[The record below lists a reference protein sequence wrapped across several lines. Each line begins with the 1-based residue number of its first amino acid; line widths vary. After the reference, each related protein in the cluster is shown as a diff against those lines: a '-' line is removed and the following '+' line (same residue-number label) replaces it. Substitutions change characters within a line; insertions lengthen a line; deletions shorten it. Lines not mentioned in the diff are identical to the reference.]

1 MLTAYMAR
9 TGIGD
14 AELARRIGVSRLTLV
29 RWKLGVTSR
38 PRHREDVARCAEL
51 LRLTPYERNEF
62 LLAAGFSSEDAVE
75 PVVPQPLE
83 PPEPAAYGVPEPS
96 DDAVGAERRPRGKV
110 LWAAVAAAA
119 LLLVV
124 LGGVAVI
131 GLLGRGAY
139 PAAADGE
146 SLIVT
151 APFVNYTGGQQEFNV
166 HGRLR
171 DQIEREV
178 LAAGLSD
185 VRTAEWPEEIA
196 AEEAAVAVGL
206 RSGAKIVI
214 WGEYDSGRVVA
225 SFTIP
230 RSRSEP
236 YDQQVVDLST
246 SPSELP
252 ATINVG
258 LAEEVR
264 YAALL
269 TLGQLYLDQE
279 SYHAAKLVLLRAM
292 AEPPLDPDTLT
303 SIRFRL
309 GRAYQGG
316 DAADLDEAIT
326 LFTQVL
332 AVRPNSV
339 DTYNSRALAYLGR
352 GGAGDVDRALAD
364 LTKAADTKPRDA
376 ATYLNRAVAYMESG
390 RGEDLDRAIADLT
403 RAMTLRIDYAAAH
416 VNRAGAYLQ
425 RNGPGD
431 LDLVSC
437 IQSTLAK
444 AGHAG
449 QDFVS
454 GLGPYEG
461 LGVFVGNV
469 QVAVDGSLQ
478 FGAALMHAPAQ
489 LLFGEQTEPALHQ
502 VQPGGA
508 GGREMNMEAGPLGEP
523 VPDQRRLVGGVVVG
537 NQVHVQ
543 LGGHLGLDGIE
554 KLAELQGPV
563 AAVAL
568 ANHLTGPGVQSS
580 EEGRGAVAHVI
591 MGAPLGLAR
600 TQGQK
605 RPGAVQGLDLG
616 LLVHAQDQR
625 PVRRVEVEPHNIPHL
640 LDEEGVRRQL
650 EGLGAVGL
658 QRERHARCGSRCCGS
673 DRNAG
678 PWTGCSSV

>member
-1 MLTAYMAR
+1 MAR

-62 LLAAGFSSEDAVE
+62 LLAAGFSPEDAAE

-96 DDAVGAERRPRGKV
+96 DDAVGAERRPRRKV

-146 SLIVT
+146 SLIVM
-151 APFVNYTGGQQEFNV
+151 APFVNYTGGQQGFNV

-196 AEEAAVAVGL
+196 SEEAAVAVGL

-279 SYHAAKLVLLRAM
+279 AYHAAKLVLLRAM
-292 AEPPLDPDTLT
+292 AEPPLDPDTLA

-403 RAMTLRIDYAAAH
+403 RAMTLRTDYAAAH

-431 LDLVSC
+431 LDLAFDDLERALK
-437 IQSTLAK
+437 IEPDLA
-444 AGHAG
+444 AAY
-449 QDFVS
+449 
-454 GLGPYEG
+454 LNR
-461 LGVFVGNV
+461 GN
-469 QVAVDGSLQ
+469 AYLTG
-478 FGAALMHAPAQ
+478 
-489 LLFGEQTEPALHQ
+489 
-502 VQPGGA
+502 GGA
-508 GGREMNMEAGPLGEP
+508 GNFDLAKQDFSRAIELAPDSPRAYYNRGLIHSALG
-523 VPDQRRLVGGVVVG
+523 D
-537 NQVHVQ
+537 
-543 LGGHLGLDGIE
+543 LDGSV
-554 KLAELQGPV
+554 ADLQRAHRLRPEEPSYNSTLCWQMGVSGKPAMALPYCD
-563 AAVAL
+563 AAVA
-568 ANHLTGPGVQSS
+568 ANVGQARD
-580 EEGRGAVAHVI
+580 GRGLVYAT
-591 MGAPLGLAR
+591 MGRHSDAIADFEAFLEWVNASQKDTCRQQYYASRSSWLR
-600 TQGQK
+600 TLREGGSPFDAATLS
-605 RPGAVQGLDLG
+605 RLNI
-616 LLVHAQDQR
+616 R
-625 PVRRVEVEPHNIPHL
+625 PVRPGGDP
-640 LDEEGVRRQL
+640 
-650 EGLGAVGL
+650 
-658 QRERHARCGSRCCGS
+658 C
-673 DRNAG
+673 
-678 PWTGCSSV
+678 